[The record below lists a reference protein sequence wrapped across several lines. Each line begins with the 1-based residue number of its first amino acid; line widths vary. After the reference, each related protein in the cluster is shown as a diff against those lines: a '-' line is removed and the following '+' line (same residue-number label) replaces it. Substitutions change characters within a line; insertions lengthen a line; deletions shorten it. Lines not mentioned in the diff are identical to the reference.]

1 MAKYVYPASFKPENE
16 GYSITFPDLE
26 NCFTQGENMADG
38 LEAAADALCLA
49 LYDMEE
55 SGQAI
60 PAASDLKA
68 VKVEQGELVTLVM
81 CDTIEYRRYYDNKA
95 VKKTLTIPAW
105 LNTMAER
112 AGLNFSQVLQNG
124 LKNELHVQ

>member
-1 MAKYVYPASFKPENE
+1 MAKYVYPAVFKPESE

-26 NCFTQGENMADG
+26 NCFTQGEDMADG
-38 LEAAADALCLA
+38 LEAASDAPCLT
-49 LYDMEE
+49 LYN
-55 SGQAI
+55 
-60 PAASDLKA
+60 
-68 VKVEQGELVTLVM
+68 
-81 CDTIEYRRYYDNKA
+81 NKA